1 MTPKGASRNRG
12 IPTSLR
18 QLPAERGSIVRHVLT
33 SLHGVTSLHGAAVRV
48 RGAQPRPCQWARR
61 PLAGACAE
69 TTVNQ
74 PSESGNCLLSAMSPF
89 VLSAVQIVLGIAL
102 LFGGGELFVAGSV
115 ALSLLLGIPQIV
127 IGLTVV
133 SLGTSAPELFVSLI
147 STIQGNM
154 GLAGADNLAV
164 SNVVGSNIF
173 NVLVVLG
180 LSALVLP
187 LRVQSRL
194 VRRDVP
200 LLLGVSMAVW
210 GMASTGK
217 VTWQSGA
224 ALLVVMVMNV
234 IWEMRTASEHPD
246 EGDGIDG
253 DEASSPQVAALKLA
267 AGLAL
272 LVGGSQLLVQGATA
286 AALALGVSTTVIGLT
301 IVAAGTSMP
310 ELITS
315 VVAAYRGKADLAIG
329 NVIGSNLLNQL
340 LILGVCALVSGGRG
354 LGVDG
359 VMIQRDLPIMVLTTL
374 ACLPI
379 FWTGGVI
386 TRMEGGLLLFLYG
399 AYLVEQLLLNLAP
412 GFSDEF
418 RLIALVLVAP
428 AVLIFF
434 AWQMLSWREQRQRA

>member
-1 MTPKGASRNRG
+1 MPGF
-12 IPTSLR
+12 L
-18 QLPAERGSIVRHVLT
+18 V
-33 SLHGVTSLHGAAVRV
+33 
-48 RGAQPRPCQWARR
+48 
-61 PLAGACAE
+61 
-69 TTVNQ
+69 
-74 PSESGNCLLSAMSPF
+74 SGL
-89 VLSAVQIVLGIAL
+89 QILLGIAL

-115 ALSLLLGIPQIV
+115 ALSLMLGIPQIV

-147 STIQGNM
+147 STIQGNL
-154 GLAGADNLAV
+154 GVTSADNLAV

-180 LSALVLP
+180 LSALIMP

-210 GMASTGK
+210 GMASGGS
-217 VTWQSGA
+217 VTWQAGTG
-224 ALLVVMVMNV
+224 LLVALVMTIV
-234 IWEMRTASEHPD
+234 WEVRTAREHPE
-246 EGDGIDG
+246 EGNEID
-253 DEASSPQVAALKLA
+253 ASERSTPLVAAVRLA
-267 AGLAL
+267 AGLGL

-315 VVAAYRGKADLAIG
+315 LVAAYRGKADLAIG

-340 LILGVCALVSGGRG
+340 LILGLCAAVSGTRG
-354 LGVDG
+354 LGVDP

-379 FWTGGVI
+379 FWTKGVI
-386 TRMEGGLLLFLYG
+386 TRLEGGVLVALYG
-399 AYLVEQLLLNLAP
+399 AYLLEQLLVNL
-412 GFSDEF
+412 GSGYTDEF
-418 RLIALVLVAP
+418 HLIVLVGLLP
-428 AVLIFF
+428 AVLILL
-434 AWQMLSWREQRQRA
+434 AWQVLAWLKLRRQPG